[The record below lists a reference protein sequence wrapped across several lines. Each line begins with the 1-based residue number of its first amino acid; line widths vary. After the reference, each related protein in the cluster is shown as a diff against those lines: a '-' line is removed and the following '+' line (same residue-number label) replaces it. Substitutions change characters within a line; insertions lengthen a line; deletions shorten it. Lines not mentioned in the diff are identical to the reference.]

1 MTPEEQVVSEI
12 GFQPETDVSAPE
24 RKSRHAAFDD
34 ALRAPA
40 AVNAEHG
47 QIAPFGESHKLPAG
61 VRDAVDLGER
71 IGKERD
77 ARLDFHSS
85 PPHENHF
92 VVPPLGGGVQYRGMD
107 MRPTSP

>member
-47 QIAPFGESHKLPAG
+47 QIAPFGESHKLLAR
-61 VRDAVDLGER
+61 VRDAVYLGER

-77 ARLDFHSS
+77 ARLNSHNS
-85 PPHENHF
+85 PPHE
-92 VVPPLGGGVQYRGMD
+92 
-107 MRPTSP
+107 